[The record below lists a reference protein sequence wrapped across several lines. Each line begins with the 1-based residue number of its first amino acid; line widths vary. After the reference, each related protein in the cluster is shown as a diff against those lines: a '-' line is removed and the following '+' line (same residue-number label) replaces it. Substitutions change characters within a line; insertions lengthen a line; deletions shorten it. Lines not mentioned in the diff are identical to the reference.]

1 MGLWASTA
9 RVRFRK
15 EGSRVPRRHGDTEI
29 ASGLFSVSP
38 LLRVCVSLF
47 CSEDGPM
54 TLPKKE
60 EKGYLEI
67 QDAGKGFVIV
77 ARKEDAVA
85 LAALFVQYGISCQ
98 RKEAKAGAEV
108 TFQFSEGMERAQ
120 VESVL
125 TGYKTAKG
133 S

>member
-1 MGLWASTA
+1 
-9 RVRFRK
+9 
-15 EGSRVPRRHGDTEI
+15 
-29 ASGLFSVSP
+29 
-38 LLRVCVSLF
+38 
-47 CSEDGPM
+47 M

-77 ARKEDAVA
+77 ARKEDAGA

-98 RKEAKAGAEV
+98 RKEAKDGAEV
-108 TFQFSEGMERAQ
+108 TFQFSGGMERAQ

-125 TGYKTAKG
+125 EGYKTAKG